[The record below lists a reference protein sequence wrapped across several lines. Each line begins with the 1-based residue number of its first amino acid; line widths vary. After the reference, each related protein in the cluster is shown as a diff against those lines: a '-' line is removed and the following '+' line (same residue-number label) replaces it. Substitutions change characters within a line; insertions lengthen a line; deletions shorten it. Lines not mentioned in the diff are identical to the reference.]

1 MDLIS
6 FIKQTEGLENSINFA
21 INHGLIPDKTPK
33 KCLKCGLEGSLRW
46 TKNSRTVNIPFMYVC
61 SQRNCR
67 STISVSRNTLFDHL
81 TFSLSQA
88 LRLIYFWLLKIP
100 VQETACQL
108 ELAEGLV
115 NVWFQFFREVCA
127 FVIINYTKA
136 IGGPGHIVDICE
148 HQLLTKE
155 EFYDV
160 WLFAG
165 VDRNTGQNFVIHVED
180 LDCETL
186 LPVLKNYLLPGT
198 VVVTEKCKEFTSNES
213 NGSLTF
219 VHPNKYPRSDEDYHL
234 DGMWDAL
241 SKYIASEVPNNGK
254 TCKELFAY
262 QFLYFHRDGFFN
274 KPVSQLIS
282 VFFDDVKHVYPG
294 FSKSDN
300 VQFKTRKIKV

>member
-33 KCLKCGLEGSLRW
+33 DCVKCGLEGGLRW
-46 TKNSRTVNIPFMYVC
+46 TKNSRTVNIPFMFVC
-61 SQRNCR
+61 VQRNCR

-88 LRLIYFWLLKIP
+88 LRLIYFWLLKIS
-100 VQETACQL
+100 VQETASQL
-108 ELAEGLV
+108 ELAESVV

-148 HQLLTKE
+148 HQLQSE
-155 EFYDV
+155 EESYDV
-160 WLFAG
+160 WMLAG
-165 VDRNTGQNFVIHVED
+165 VDRNTGQNFAIHVED

-198 VVVTEKCKEFTSNES
+198 VVATERYEEFTN

-219 VHPNKYPRSDEDYHL
+219 VHPNKYPGSDGDYRL
-234 DGMWDAL
+234 DAMWDAL
-241 SKYIASEVPNNGK
+241 SQYIASEVSNNGK
-254 TCKELFAY
+254 ICKELFAY

-274 KPVSQLIS
+274 RPVSQLIS

-294 FSKSDN
+294 FNK
-300 VQFKTRKIKV
+300 